1 MAAGVK
7 LLPGDFILACK
18 VTDYDLTSE
27 TEEYVGNIK
36 EDITVSPDYETAES
50 NLKEERTTIRDRTHR
65 SIDLEM
71 VITEA
76 ESVDP
81 LSVLGIDTSTN
92 TTDSLEGTE
101 MECLRLYIYTD
112 EPPSTGDTNASKVK
126 EYFQVQPAID
136 ENAHPTGDHITYSVT
151 AFVNNGWKT
160 GKGGGSV
167 T

>member
-1 MAAGVK
+1 MANVN
-7 LLPGDFILACK
+7 LLPGDFILAAK

-27 TEEYVGNIK
+27 TEEYVGQIK
-36 EDITVSPDYETAES
+36 EDVTVSPDYETAES

-71 VITEA
+71 VITES
-76 ESVDP
+76 ETVDP
-81 LSVLGIDTSTN
+81 LSVLGIDTTTN
-92 TTDSLEGTE
+92 TTDSMEGTE
-101 MECLRLYIYTD
+101 MECLRLYIYED
-112 EPPSTGDTNASKVK
+112 EPPSTGDSNAAKVK
-126 EYFQVQPAID
+126 EYFQVVPAID

>member
-1 MAAGVK
+1 MAEVD
-7 LLPGDFILACK
+7 LLPGDFVLAAR
-18 VTDYDLTSE
+18 VTDYDMGGE
-27 TEEYVGNIK
+27 TEEYIGSIK
-36 EDITVSPDYETAES
+36 EDITVSQDYETAES
-50 NLKEERTTIRDRTHR
+50 NVKDKRTTIRDRTHR
-65 SIDLEM
+65 SLDLEM
-71 VITEA
+71 VIAEA
-76 ESVDP
+76 ESTDP
-81 LSVLGIDTSTN
+81 LSVMGIDTSDN
-92 TTDSLEGTE
+92 VTDSSEGDN

-112 EPPSTGDTNASKVK
+112 EPPSTGGSDAPKVK

>member
-1 MAAGVK
+1 MADVN
-7 LLPGDFILACK
+7 LLPGDFILAAR

-27 TEEYVGNIK
+27 TEEYIGSIK
-36 EDITVSPDYETAES
+36 EDVTVSGDYETAES

-71 VITEA
+71 VIAEA
-76 ESVDP
+76 ESTDP
-81 LSVLGIDTSTN
+81 LSVMGIDTTDN
-92 TTDSLEGTE
+92 TTDSLEGDQ
-101 MECLRLYIYTD
+101 MECMRFYIYTD
-112 EPPSTGDTNASKVK
+112 EPPSTGDSNASKVK
-126 EYFQVQPAID
+126 EYFQVQPAVD

-160 GKGGGSV
+160 GKGGGSI